1 MAGPLSGLVLAGGE
15 SRRLGLD
22 KARLLFG
29 GRPLLDIVA
38 GRLAEVCAEV
48 IVVASPQRPPEVTP
62 PGARVVFDETPGLGP
77 LAGIQAG
84 LKAASFPF
92 AFVAA
97 CDMPFLSLPL
107 LRYMAGLPRTYEAL
121 VPEVQ
126 GRRHPLH
133 AIYSRACLPAVEE
146 LLRAGQRS
154 IGELLTRVRVQA
166 VGEEEV
172 RRWDPDGL
180 TLFNLNDRR
189 DLATARR
196 VWRTR

>member
-1 MAGPLSGLVLAGGE
+1 MGDPLSGLVLAGGE

-38 GRLAEVCAEV
+38 GWLAEVCAEV
-48 IVVASPQRPPEVTP
+48 IVVASPLRPPEVIP

-84 LKAASFPF
+84 LKAASCPF

-107 LRYMAGLPRTYEAL
+107 LRYMAGLPQSYEAL
-121 VPEVQ
+121 VPEWQ

-133 AIYSRACLPAVEE
+133 AIYSRACLPAVEA
-146 LLRAGQRS
+146 LLGAGQRRVE
-154 IGELLTRVRVQA
+154 ELLARVRVQV

-172 RRWDPDGL
+172 RRWDPEGL
-180 TLFNLNDRR
+180 SLFNLNDRR